1 MCYSYEASEAQMKMD
16 NEFDNTIII
25 QTNKQ
30 LNNIWNHGLQRLFKP
45 SL

>member
-1 MCYSYEASEAQMKMD
+1 MCYSYEASEAQMKTD

-30 LNNIWNHGLQRLFKP
+30 LNNI
-45 SL
+45 